1 MHFIVFLCYMWF
13 LSYYYFKII
22 IVIEIIWIIIINYY
36 FIYKD
41 IYGTVKIIY
50 HFNLV
55 FSSFK
60 EWMFFHKFYECD

>member
-13 LSYYYFKII
+13 LFYYYFKII

-41 IYGTVKIIY
+41 IWNSKNYI
-50 HFNLV
+50 
-55 FSSFK
+55 SF
-60 EWMFFHKFYECD
+60 